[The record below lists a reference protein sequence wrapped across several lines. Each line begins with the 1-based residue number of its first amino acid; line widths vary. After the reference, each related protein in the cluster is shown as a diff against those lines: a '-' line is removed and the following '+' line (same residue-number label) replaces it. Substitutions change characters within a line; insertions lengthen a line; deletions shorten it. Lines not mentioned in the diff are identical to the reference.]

1 MYKKILVGLVLFGI
15 LTTTIAACGIYDISN
30 VPTGPTVHM
39 GNANFVQPS
48 ISISK
53 GQSINFIDDV
63 AVEHIIKNGTWSSS
77 GSMELKAESGAPGV
91 NATFNGNDSN
101 MIGPFNT
108 SGTFHLLCTL
118 HTGMNLT
125 VTVS

>member
-15 LTTTIAACGIYDISN
+15 LTTTIAACGIYDVSN

-63 AVEHIIKNGTWSSS
+63 AVEHIIKNGTWSST
-77 GSMELKAESGAPGV
+77 GSMELKAEAGAPGV
-91 NATFNGNDSN
+91 NVTFNGNDSS

-108 SGTFHLLCTL
+108 SGTFHLLCTV
-118 HTGMNLT
+118 HPGMNLT